1 MVSRQLSAYRGELSA
16 KEVADGINTA
26 IRNAKRL
33 AADAKLMLDA
43 KRYPTAASLAIISI
57 EETEKVSTLRAM
69 SVAQSKDELAQAWE
83 DYRGN
88 RPQGTAWIA
97 AELDAKGAGHL
108 SGFSEA
114 MEKDD
119 HHPGMLAILKRLGV
133 HTECYRKGYWS
144 EPAVVIDANAAA
156 VLVRIAEQACA
167 KNEISDREIALW
179 VEHVGPAW
187 HSSKMPDALL
197 KWAQAKEEE
206 GLIKPNEDDMQRIGV
221 DMLDASSADDE
232 RRKKCRH

>member
-1 MVSRQLSAYRGELSA
+1 MVSRQLSAFRGELSA
-16 KEVADGINTA
+16 KDVADGINAA

-43 KRYPTAASLAIISI
+43 KRYPTAAALAVYSI
-57 EETEKVSTLRAM
+57 EETEKVSTLRAL
-69 SVAQSKDELAQAWE
+69 SVAQTKDELAQAWE

-88 RPQGTAWIA
+88 RTKNTAWIA

-114 MEKDD
+114 METDAY
-119 HHPGMLAILKRLGV
+119 HTGMLAILKRLGL

-144 EPAVVIDANAAA
+144 EPLVVIDANAAN
-156 VLVRIAEQACA
+156 VLVRISENACA

-187 HSSKMPDALL
+187 HSNKMPDALL
-197 KWAQAKEEE
+197 RWAQAMEEE
-206 GLIKPNEDDMQRIGV
+206 GLIKPNPDDVQKLGMNVLEAG
-221 DMLDASSADDE
+221 ADE
-232 RRKKCRH
+232 RRKKYRH

>member
-16 KEVADGINTA
+16 KDVADGINSA

-43 KRYPTAASLAIISI
+43 KRYPTAAALAIVSI
-57 EETEKVSTLRAM
+57 EESEKVSTLRAL
-69 SVAQSKDELAQAWE
+69 SVAQTKEELTQAWE
-83 DYRGN
+83 DYRAN
-88 RPQGTAWIA
+88 RTQGTAWIA
-97 AELDAKGAGHL
+97 AELDSKGAGHL

-114 MEKDD
+114 MEKDAY
-119 HHPGMLAILKRLGV
+119 HSGMLAILKRLGL

-144 EPAVVIDANAAA
+144 EPSVVIDANAAA
-156 VLVRIAEQACA
+156 VLVRIAENACA

-197 KWAQAKEEE
+197 RWAQAMEEE
-206 GLIKPNEDDMQRIGV
+206 GLIKPNTDDIQKMGMT
-221 DMLDASSADDE
+221 MLDPSADE
-232 RRKKCRH
+232 RRKKYRH

>member
-1 MVSRQLSAYRGELSA
+1 MVSRQLSAFRGELSA
-16 KEVADGINTA
+16 KDVADGINAA

-43 KRYPTAASLAIISI
+43 KRYPTAAALAIISI
-57 EETEKVSTLRAM
+57 EETEKVSTLRAL
-69 SVAQSKDELAQAWE
+69 SVAQTKEELAQVWE

-88 RPQGTAWIA
+88 RTQGTAWIA

-114 MEKDD
+114 MEKDAY
-119 HHPGMLAILKRLGV
+119 HPGMLAILKRLGL

-144 EPAVVIDANAAA
+144 EPSVVIDANAAA
-156 VLVRIAEQACA
+156 VLVRIAETACA

-187 HSSKMPDALL
+187 HSAKMPDALL
-197 KWAQAKEEE
+197 KWAQAMEEE
-206 GLIKPNEDDMQRIGV
+206 GLIKPSSDEMQRIGV
-221 DMLDASSADDE
+221 NMLDTSSADE
-232 RRKKCRH
+232 RRKKYRH